1 MACKPRS
8 FRRSSSGYAG
18 CKTWT
23 GYLQSTVEGL
33 DDDGWVDG
41 IGCRLWTEN
50 DRPLWATNLS
60 WGYRCPSGVQA
71 VTHCANHCHQN
82 GWQVHSHEHPR
93 SPGSVFGPFKRVFIG
108 GAFQLINHRDYS
120 DTAKPLVYR
129 DDLPG
134 GTRDYAGSSIRVYP
148 KATIRGFARP
158 HLDVVRGVFEGL
170 FVDVNQDTWT
180 PEEAVDFLNRFIV
193 W

>member
-108 GAFQLINHRDYS
+108 GAFQLINQGLFRHCQ
-120 DTAKPLVYR
+120 TLG
-129 DDLPG
+129 LPRRF
-134 GTRDYAGSSIRVYP
+134 TWWD
-148 KATIRGFARP
+148 
-158 HLDVVRGVFEGL
+158 EGL
-170 FVDVNQDTWT
+170 RRKFYSSLSKGDHSRVRT
-180 PEEAVDFLNRFIV
+180 PSSRCCTRRF
-193 W
+193 